1 MTEERLEKI
10 YKMTDKDARARAI
23 DALPPKEYMEYMEYA
38 DRNRARKKEQNEAKA
53 AASAAAESKARASAA
68 EAKAAAPAAD
78 GKAQTSAADEKASA
92 PAAEAKASAA
102 DKEEKQSVL
111 TEHDLEQLY
120 DMDYIARREALKKM
134 DSSDVQL
141 YQRYETLRDNW
152 KAGKGKKK
160 KWKEWSKWRK
170 GWRIASF
177 IVHMI
182 SMWYLYQTIYWFI
195 RLEMW
200 TRFDS
205 LQNIINYSLAYN
217 PIDPQNFV
225 LLFVLSLVL
234 WYLVATFDGE

>member
-1 MTEERLEKI
+1 MTEEQYKKI
-10 YKMTDKDARARAI
+10 YEMTDKDARARAI

-38 DRNRARKKEQNEAKA
+38 DRIRARQKEQNEAKA
-53 AASAAAESKARASAA
+53 AAPAAE
-68 EAKAAAPAAD
+68 
-78 GKAQTSAADEKASA
+78 GKAQASAADEKASA
-92 PAAEAKASAA
+92 ADTEAKPS
-102 DKEEKQSVL
+102 SL
-111 TEHDLEQLY
+111 TKHDLEQLY

-141 YQRYETLRDNW
+141 YQRYETLRDNR

-170 GWRIASF
+170 GWRIVSF

-205 LQNIINYSLAYN
+205 LRNIINYSLAYN
-217 PIDPQNFV
+217 PTDPLYFV
-225 LLFVLSLVL
+225 LAFTASLAM

>member
-38 DRNRARKKEQNEAKA
+38 DRIRARQKARDETKAAAESKAQASAAEAKA
-53 AASAAAESKARASAA
+53 SAPAAESKARASAA
-68 EAKAAAPAAD
+68 EAKA
-78 GKAQTSAADEKASA
+78 SSS
-92 PAAEAKASAA
+92 AAEAKASAA
-102 DKEEKQSVL
+102 DTKAKPSSL
-111 TEHDLEQLY
+111 TKHDLEQLY
-120 DMDYIARREALKKM
+120 DMDCIARREALKKM

-205 LQNIINYSLAYN
+205 LQNIINFYLAYN
-217 PIDPQNFV
+217 PIDPQYFV
-225 LLFVLSLVL
+225 LFFVLSLVL
-234 WYLVATFDGE
+234 WYLMATLDGE